1 MSSMGTH
8 KGSNEESISAVNGTG
23 DREARS
29 KFWIAAYTRPKS
41 EKKAAVELAKYGI
54 ETYVP
59 IQSQI
64 REWSDRRKKVE
75 VVVIPMILFAKIAVE
90 DILTVK
96 KHPLIINVLT
106 YPGQK
111 ESAFIPENQIDSL
124 KFMLNQSDVP
134 VLFEKTEY
142 KQLDRVRIIRGNL
155 QGLEGRIYRTN
166 RGMTKLMVSI
176 NFLGGAIVTINP
188 SDIEIVR

>member
-1 MSSMGTH
+1 MGTH
-8 KGSNEESISAVNGTG
+8 KGSNEESISAVNGTD

-41 EKKAAVELAKYGI
+41 EKKAAVELAKSDI

-59 IQSQI
+59 IQIQI

-75 VVVIPMILFAKIAVE
+75 VVVIPMILFAKVAVE

-111 ESAFIPENQIDSL
+111 EAAFIPENQIDSL

-142 KQLDRVRIIRGNL
+142 KQLDKVRIIRGNL

-166 RGMTKLMVSI
+166 GGMTKLMVSI

>member
-1 MSSMGTH
+1 METH
-8 KGSNEESISAVNGTG
+8 KGIKKECATPANGTD

-41 EKKAAVELAKYGI
+41 EKKAAVELAKSDI

-59 IQSQI
+59 IQTQI

-75 VVVIPMILFAKIAVE
+75 VVVIPMILFFFFSAE

-96 KHPLIINVLT
+96 KHHLIINVLT

-111 ESAFIPENQIDSL
+111 EAAYIPENQIDSL

-142 KQLDRVRIIRGNL
+142 KQLDKVRIIRGNL
-155 QGLEGRIYRTN
+155 QGLEGKIYRTN
-166 RGMTKLMVSI
+166 GGMTKLVVSI
-176 NFLGGAIVTINP
+176 NFLGGAIVAINP
-188 SDIEIVR
+188 LDIEIVR

>member
-1 MSSMGTH
+1 
-8 KGSNEESISAVNGTG
+8 
-23 DREARS
+23 
-29 KFWIAAYTRPKS
+29 
-41 EKKAAVELAKYGI
+41 
-54 ETYVP
+54 
-59 IQSQI
+59 
-64 REWSDRRKKVE
+64 
-75 VVVIPMILFAKIAVE
+75 MILFAKVVTE

-111 ESAFIPENQIDSL
+111 EAAYIPENQIDSL

-142 KQLDRVRIIRGNL
+142 KQLDKVRIIRGNL

-166 RGMTKLMVSI
+166 GDMTKLVVSI
-176 NFLGGAIVTINP
+176 NFLGGAIVTLNP
-188 SDIEIVR
+188 LDIEIVR